1 MEFFRGT
8 HFKSSPVML
17 AAWTGAGN
25 VAIQAIDYIRQRID
39 AQAFG
44 HLDLSRF
51 IVPESVLVQS
61 GTVRF
66 PEAPR
71 SIFHHHYD
79 PDLVVFE
86 SNAHVGA
93 EADIESIRAIL
104 SVAHDFK
111 AKRIYT
117 AAGLPQPISHTEETR
132 VFYACSKPELAPE
145 LERAGLSAMPDGT
158 IAGPNGLLVGFA
170 GKRDIEAVCLLA
182 GIPAYA
188 ADLPCPR
195 AALAIVQT
203 LGRLGVIEVEAGELE
218 QEAMVA
224 DEAFAQIEDRIRDF
238 FSAESGTEEPLPPP
252 HEKPLVEGDDIP
264 TYVMDRIE
272 RLFEEV
278 KSDRS
283 KAPELKR
290 VLDRWNLYELYE
302 NRFLD
307 LFEDN
312 R

>member
-1 MEFFRGT
+1 MELLRGT
-8 HFKSSPVML
+8 HFKSPPSML

-25 VAIQAIDYIRQRID
+25 VAIQAIDFLRKRID
-39 AQAFG
+39 AQPFG

-51 IVPESVLVQS
+51 IIPESVLVQS

-66 PEAPR
+66 PDAPR
-71 SIFHHHYD
+71 SVFHHHYN
-79 PDLVVFE
+79 PDLVIFE

-93 EADIESIRAIL
+93 QADVESIRAIL
-104 SVAHDFK
+104 NVAHDFK
-111 AKRIYT
+111 ANRIYT
-117 AAGLPQPISHTEETR
+117 AAGLPQPISHSEETR
-132 VFYACSKPELAPE
+132 VFYACSRAELAPD

-158 IAGPNGLLVGFA
+158 IAGPNGLLIGFA
-170 GKRDIEAVCLLA
+170 AARGIDAVCLLA

-195 AALAIVQT
+195 AALSIVES
-203 LGRLGVIEVEAGELE
+203 LGRLGIIDVDTRELQ
-218 QEAMVA
+218 QEALVA
-224 DEAFAQIEDRIRDF
+224 DEAFAQIEDRIREF
-238 FSAESGTEEPLPPP
+238 FSSQPEEHLPEMEEEQPSMDG
-252 HEKPLVEGDDIP
+252 EDIP
-264 TYVMDRIE
+264 KYVMDRIE
-272 RLFEEV
+272 RLFDEV
-278 KSDRS
+278 KNDRS

-290 VLDRWNLYELYE
+290 VLDRWNLYDLYE